1 MPAFISTIKNVLGI
15 HGIATKSGDFSPN
28 LLENKNLEKKSIAC
42 CHRNTVFDAMFGE
55 MLIFFG
61 IWLQILTKFF
71 RQLVLLSLEFNHE
84 RNQKNYIFLL
94 YTFQKLLKLPLEPS
108 RTI

>member
-28 LLENKNLEKKSIAC
+28 LLENKNLKKKSIAC

-55 MLIFFG
+55 MLIFF
-61 IWLQILTKFF
+61 WYLASNTNE
-71 RQLVLLSLEFNHE
+71 V
-84 RNQKNYIFLL
+84 
-94 YTFQKLLKLPLEPS
+94 FQ
-108 RTI
+108 TISTS